1 MWATWLKR
9 ILQSHRTSRCI
20 CTHTYTHIFYQA
32 YEVSPQP
39 QCHHWFRIS
48 AVGQYLT
55 LGFETSLWKDS
66 WPPLPHW
73 ISGGCGST
81 AAPKIWMNITKPAT
95 RWNGLSQNLICYWI
109 VWWRFPKSREYH
121 QIIQSLDHDLV
132 LKQPCW
138 LGDPPFSETTILN
151 PHWTVL
157 FNGSSPPVKWSPFH
171 QHPSRW
177 WPNIQIVHDHPIR
190 RNPAD
195 GDRWEVMACPAGA
208 APKVPILRWE
218 EYQPNIFNNNVGP
231 QVMFVGL

>member
-1 MWATWLKR
+1 MWATWLNR
-9 ILQSHRTSRCI
+9 ILQSHHTSRCI

-95 RWNGLSQNLICYWI
+95 RWNGWSQNLICYWI

-157 FNGSSPPVKWSPFH
+157 FNGSSPPRQMIPFSPTSEPLVT
-171 QHPSRW
+171 QYSNRSRSSNTTKSCGW
-177 WPNIQIVHDHPIR
+177 R
-190 RNPAD
+190 S
-195 GDRWEVMACPAGA
+195 
-208 APKVPILRWE
+208 
-218 EYQPNIFNNNVGP
+218 VGSHGMSSWRSSKGTNLAMGRISTKHL
-231 QVMFVGL
+231 Q

>member
-1 MWATWLKR
+1 MNLAPNLNATIDLEYQLLVNIWLWDLKHHSEK
-9 ILQSHRTSRCI
+9 ILGLH
-20 CTHTYTHIFYQA
+20 
-32 YEVSPQP
+32 SPTEFPAGAAARQ
-39 QCHHWFRIS
+39 
-48 AVGQYLT
+48 
-55 LGFETSLWKDS
+55 
-66 WPPLPHW
+66 LPKFGW
-73 ISGGCGST
+73 ISLSQLPGE
-81 AAPKIWMNITKPAT
+81 MV
-95 RWNGLSQNLICYWI
+95 LSQNLICYWI

-177 WPNIQIVHDHPIR
+177 CPNVQIVHDHPIR